1 MQSLRAGAV
10 VTWMV
15 LGTSIPSAGFA
26 QAAQER
32 PISMDAPSGRATRNL
47 GELEISGFAVGSAS
61 WNSHIQLVPEFAGGA
76 QALADPRQVNFRF
89 DKFGIA
95 FTKRFGPTLSVSA
108 AVEVESHR
116 DKHSH
121 LRTNPATQ
129 CVGVPTPC
137 ESFGAETPTT
147 ESTLDKLA
155 ITWMPWGGSG
165 VGFAFGRF
173 DVPFGIERH
182 DEVLNMTATTSE
194 IYQFAKPQNYTGFQ
208 AFYQMGPSVDLNIW
222 VANRWESHTTHEPFD
237 DNNSSK
243 SFGARIGFSPAMGDQ
258 LLNFGIGGWYGAERD
273 DPANAANLGLNGPK
287 RSVIDLDATW
297 SPSSRTA
304 YVAEIVW
311 GTEEEVSFRER
322 GFPVAQPAQTN
333 ITPKWVGGHVMAH
346 HEVNRWLGL
355 TGRLGY
361 LDDQDAWRTGV
372 QQKLSSITLV
382 GTVHLSALAGKA
394 PLLVTYPR
402 TQVRIHDVDM
412 KIEYRYN
419 RSNVPVFSDAVS
431 PLADTDP
438 KKSSQQVQ
446 VQFAINF

>member
-1 MQSLRAGAV
+1 LKSAAPAAALLAMATTTAV
-10 VTWMV
+10 M
-15 LGTSIPSAGFA
+15 
-26 QAAQER
+26 AQER
-32 PISMDAPSGRATRNL
+32 PISLDAPRTAAQIL
-47 GELEISGFAVGSAS
+47 GQLEISGFAIGSAS
-61 WNSHIQLVPEFAGGA
+61 WNSHIQMVPEFAGAA
-76 QALADPRQVNFRF
+76 QALSDPRQVNFRF

-95 FTKRFGPTLSVSA
+95 FTKRFGSTLSVMA

-129 CVGVPTPC
+129 CVGTPVPC
-137 ESFGAETPTT
+137 ESFGAEEATT

-165 VGFAFGRF
+165 VGFSFGRF

-182 DEVLNMTATTSE
+182 DEVLLMAATKSE
-194 IYQFAKPQNYTGFQ
+194 IYDFAKPQNYTGLQ
-208 AFYQMGPSVDLNIW
+208 AFYQMGPLVDLNVW
-222 VANRWESHTTHEPFD
+222 VANRWESHTTHTGFD
-237 DNNSSK
+237 DNNKSK
-243 SFGARIGFSPAMGDQ
+243 SLGARIGFSPAVRDG
-258 LLNFGIGGWYGAERD
+258 LLNFGIGGWYGAEGD
-273 DPANAANLGLNGPK
+273 ALDGPK

-304 YVAEIVW
+304 YTAELVS
-311 GTEEEVSFRER
+311 GTEDGVSFRER
-322 GFPVAQPAQTN
+322 GFPFAAPAQDN
-333 ITPKWVGGHVMAH
+333 IKAKWVGGLIMAH
-346 HEVNRWLGL
+346 HEMNRWLGL
-355 TGRLGY
+355 TARYGY
-361 LDDQDAWRTGV
+361 LDDQNAWRTGV
-372 QQKLSSITLV
+372 EQKLQSITLV

-394 PLLVTYPR
+394 PLTVTYPR

-419 RSNVPVFSDAVS
+419 RSNVAVFSDAVS

>member
-1 MQSLRAGAV
+1 VQPMLKSAAPAAAMLVMA
-10 VTWMV
+10 
-15 LGTSIPSAGFA
+15 TSNVMA
-26 QAAQER
+26 QATAQER
-32 PISMDAPSGRATRNL
+32 PVSLDQPRTVAQVL
-47 GELEISGFAVGSAS
+47 GQLEISGFAIGSIN
-61 WNSHIQLVPEFAGGA
+61 WNSHIQMVPEFAGGA
-76 QALADPRQVNFRF
+76 QALSDPRQVNFRF

-95 FTKRFGPTLSVSA
+95 FNKRFGPTLSVMA

-129 CVGVPTPC
+129 CVGTPVPC
-137 ESFGAETPTT
+137 ESFGAEESTT
-147 ESTLDKLA
+147 ESNLDKLA

-165 VGFAFGRF
+165 VGFSFGRF

-182 DEVLNMTATTSE
+182 DEVLLMTATKSE
-194 IYQFAKPQNYTGFQ
+194 IYDFAKPQNYTGLQ
-208 AFYQMGPSVDLNIW
+208 AFYQMGPLVDFNIW

-243 SFGARIGFSPAMGDQ
+243 SFGARIGFSPAVRDG

-273 DPANAANLGLNGPK
+273 DPANPANLGANGPK

-304 YVAEIVW
+304 YVAEAVW
-311 GTEEEVSFRER
+311 GSEEEVSFRER
-322 GFPVAQPAQTN
+322 GFPFAAPAQAG
-333 ITPKWVGGHVMAH
+333 IKAKWFGGMLMAH
-346 HEVNRWLGL
+346 HEMNRWLGL
-355 TGRLGY
+355 TARYGY

-372 QQKLSSITLV
+372 EQKLQSITLV

-394 PLLVTYPR
+394 PLTVTYPR

-419 RSNVPVFSDAVS
+419 RSSQPVFSDAPS

-438 KKSSQQVQ
+438 QKSSHQVQ
-446 VQFAINF
+446 VQFAVNF